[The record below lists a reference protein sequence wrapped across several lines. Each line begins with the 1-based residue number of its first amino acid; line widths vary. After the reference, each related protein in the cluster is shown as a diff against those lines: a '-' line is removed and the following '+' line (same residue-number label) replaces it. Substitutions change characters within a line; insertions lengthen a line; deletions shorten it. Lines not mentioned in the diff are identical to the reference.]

1 MKHGPVSRFR
11 QRMANAQADGLL
23 QAPLRVGSPGVRAA
37 GRGGSGVR

>member
-1 MKHGPVSRFR
+1 
-11 QRMANAQADGLL
+11 MANAQADGLL